1 MVCSSL
7 NQTSE
12 VLLVEM
18 QIRLNVN
25 VISLCTFVQPCCLI
39 LDSKH
44 VQDCF
49 VVSGHGL
56 SIQILHHH

>member
-18 QIRLNVN
+18 QIRINVN
-25 VISLCTFVQPCCLI
+25 VICNIPMHFCPAVLFNP
-39 LDSKH
+39 
-44 VQDCF
+44 
-49 VVSGHGL
+49 
-56 SIQILHHH
+56 